1 MRLSIFNLIQA
12 GIFTAIFVI
21 FIFVK
26 WQDKNERVKTLNSE
40 IAAMQIK
47 INRAEKVG
55 TKALAY
61 TRIVRGLDL
70 ITGRRL
76 SGRQRNILAEKLL
89 KISNDYKIDPVL
101 ILAVIHQESKG
112 NPKARGIYPSGIES
126 GALGLMQIKYET
138 ALEVARSVGVK
149 ISSPDDLFVPEK
161 NLMLGTAYLLR
172 LIAKYKDLQHA
183 LIAYNVGL
191 GTIDEKLKTGE
202 VLPSKYYNKIIQ
214 NYIFLSK
221 RIFNDNF

>member
-1 MRLSIFNLIQA
+1 ML
-12 GIFTAIFVI
+12 

-26 WQDKNERVKTLNSE
+26 WQEKNEKIKTLNNE
-40 IAAMQIK
+40 IAVMQTK
-47 INRAEKVG
+47 INQAEKVG

-76 SGRQRNILAEKLL
+76 SARQRNILAERLFS
-89 KISNDYKIDPVL
+89 ISNDYKIDPVL

-112 NPKARGIYPSGIES
+112 NPKARGVYLSGVES
-126 GALGLMQIKYET
+126 GALGLMQIKYES
-138 ALEVARSVGVK
+138 ALEVARSVDVK
-149 ISSPDDLFVPEK
+149 ISSPEDLFVPEK

-172 LIAKYKDLQHA
+172 LIAKYKNLQHA
-183 LIAYNVGL
+183 LIAYNIGF
-191 GTIDEKLKTGE
+191 GTIDEKLKAGDA
-202 VLPSKYYNKIIQ
+202 LPTKYYNKIMQ

-221 RIFNDNF
+221 RIFNDIF